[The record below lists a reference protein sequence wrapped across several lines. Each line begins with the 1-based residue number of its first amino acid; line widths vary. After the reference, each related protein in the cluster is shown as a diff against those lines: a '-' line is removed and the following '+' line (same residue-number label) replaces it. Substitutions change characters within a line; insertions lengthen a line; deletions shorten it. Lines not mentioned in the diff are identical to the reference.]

1 MLIFDANL
9 QQVNG
14 KAAKCECISWLLNC
28 QVSLH
33 MSQSKYSNVGLSL
46 PQSLS
51 HEQEVRQSPKRVENF
66 NKNKQKLWHVL
77 NK

>member
-46 PQSLS
+46 SPSQSLS
-51 HEQEVRQSPKRVENF
+51 HEQEVRQSPKRVENV
-66 NKNKQKLWHVL
+66 NKNKQKLWHV
-77 NK
+77 